1 MSRTVRRI
9 AGVLVAI
16 GAVVTLVAIG
26 VHSLMAKIQLPSA
39 QTSRCELV
47 GSPYALSTEQAANAA
62 TIAAVATTRRLPPR
76 AATVALATAL
86 QESKLVNVEYGD
98 RDSVGLFQQRPS
110 QGWGAPSQILDPRYS
125 AGRFFDALVKVPGWE
140 RKRITDAAQ
149 AVQQSAHP
157 DAYQRWEDQ
166 ALVLTKAFLGAEPA
180 LVSCAF
186 PEPEVA
192 ATPAKV
198 LQLLGRELPG
208 TPLGVSGRAGEV
220 RPRVP
225 WATVGWLVAHADRLG
240 IDAVQHDGRRWT
252 REDGWRVEQA
262 AAADRVR
269 FEVAAIP
276 ADAAEP
282 ALSGVSAGRPAAPS
296 PRQPGVE
303 HGRDDVP

>member
-26 VHSLMAKIQLPSA
+26 VHSLMGKIELPSA
-39 QTSRCELV
+39 QSSRCELV

-62 TIAAVATTRRLPPR
+62 TIAAVATTRELPAR
-76 AATVALATAL
+76 ATTVALATAL

-98 RDSVGLFQQRPS
+98 RDSLGLFQQRPS

-125 AGRFFDALVKVPGWE
+125 AGKFFDARVKVRGWE

-149 AVQQSAHP
+149 AVQASGHP
-157 DAYQRWEDQ
+157 EAYQRWEDQ
-166 ALVLTKAFLGAEPA
+166 ALVLTKAFGAAAEPA
-180 LVSCAF
+180 MVSCAF

-198 LQLLGRELPG
+198 LQLLDRELPG
-208 TPLGVSGRAGEV
+208 TTLGTTGRVGEV
-220 RPRVP
+220 RPEAA

-240 IDAVQHDGRRWT
+240 IDWVEHAGRRWS
-252 REDGWRVEQA
+252 REDGWKVEQA
-262 AAADRVR
+262 AATDRVR

-276 ADAAEP
+276 ADA
-282 ALSGVSAGRPAAPS
+282 G
-296 PRQPGVE
+296 
-303 HGRDDVP
+303 